1 MARIVLTE
9 EGRARI
15 AEAVQRAERGHRGEI
30 VVHVEPRCFGDP
42 LKRAAKLFVKLGVDR
57 TAQGTGALLYIASA
71 PRAAAV
77 WAGAGIAGGDQLAT
91 WAPVFDALV
100 AGAADPAVAIARAVE
115 ALGRVLAERAPGR
128 DAHGNE
134 LTDEVRP

>member
-1 MARIVLTE
+1 
-9 EGRARI
+9 
-15 AEAVQRAERGHRGEI
+15 
-30 VVHVEPRCFGDP
+30 
-42 LKRAAKLFVKLGVDR
+42 
-57 TAQGTGALLYIASA
+57 
-71 PRAAAV
+71 
-77 WAGAGIAGGDQLAT
+77 
-91 WAPVFDALV
+91 VFDALV